1 MLSIIIYSIYGMLRK
16 DRCLPF
22 RVVFGPQIHKERGQ
36 ESLGPVDLKC
46 RHSVHVLARSVSS
59 SDCDPTTSWLDQI
72 SARGNARKLDG
83 DSMANCREDW
93 WSEFSVVFLMF
104 FLGFW
109 VDICIDIHHT
119 KERKRERERWKK
131 DGIIGPSPCN
141 PTGRPTDSHGSPHSH
156 PCCFLL
162 ELFHVFSGDSHLEKE
177 VIGKKQRITKPHGG
191 LVSCAKASKIFL
203 SPPLFG
209 RASAR
214 PPNRGWLAFSSVP
227 DWRIFDKR

>member
-1 MLSIIIYSIYGMLRK
+1 MLSIIICSIYGMLRK

-22 RVVFGPQIHKERGQ
+22 SVVFGPQIHKERGQ

-119 KERKRERERWKK
+119 KEREREVEERW
-131 DGIIGPSPCN
+131 DHRSISVQPNGATNRQPWVP
-141 PTGRPTDSHGSPHSH
+141 PFTP
-156 PCCFLL
+156 LL
-162 ELFHVFSGDSHLEKE
+162 FPFRVVS
-177 VIGKKQRITKPHGG
+177 RI
-191 LVSCAKASKIFL
+191 
-203 SPPLFG
+203 
-209 RASAR
+209 
-214 PPNRGWLAFSSVP
+214 
-227 DWRIFDKR
+227 